1 MDIWHIIVLAL
12 IQGITEFLPISSSA
26 HLILLPALTTWEDQG
41 LAFDVALH
49 VGSLIAVLMYFRQ
62 ELGKLTS
69 SWIDSLKTRQLT
81 PESRL
86 VWGVG
91 LGTIPVGIV
100 GLFMASSNL
109 EAQLRTPVI
118 IAITT
123 IVFGLLLWVADVMGK
138 RERDEFSLTGWDI
151 LIIGL
156 AQALALIPGTSRSGI
171 TMTAALLL
179 GIQRKAAARFSF
191 LLSIPVI
198 ILAGISETVQLIHQ
212 QTTEVAWLALIFGA
226 TLSAIVAYL
235 CIHTFMALLD
245 RIGMLPFVLYRLL
258 LGVFLFTLI

>member
-1 MDIWHIIVLAL
+1 
-12 IQGITEFLPISSSA
+12 
-26 HLILLPALTTWEDQG
+26 
-41 LAFDVALH
+41 
-49 VGSLIAVLMYFRQ
+49 
-62 ELGKLTS
+62 
-69 SWIDSLKTRQLT
+69 
-81 PESRL
+81 
-86 VWGVG
+86 
-91 LGTIPVGIV
+91 
-100 GLFMASSNL
+100 MASSNL

-123 IVFGLLLWVADVMGK
+123 IVFGLLLWVADVVGK

-258 LGVFLFTLI
+258 LGIFLLTLI